1 MAQVQ
6 QIAVFAEPQVAP
18 VREIA
23 VFAEAAG
30 GLAEAQVASVREI
43 AVFAEA
49 QVASV
54 REIAVFA
61 DVQVAP
67 RPEAPK
73 FAIFPLERKFVYI
86 YIYIWAKA
94 YKDTPAPANTCSI
107 KKQKEFFSS
116 SHFLKTCMP
125 TSANQNTCF
134 HTAAQLQLCGA
145 NKRYI
150 VTSSGNYHGKEKL
163 DKKQQKSN
171 AASSK
176 QIVLESTPVRNTK
189 TLHNNRH
196 VSPVVHVEHVLV
208 HVPFAEAKVSHAMAA
223 PLLDAVVLGLHIIG
237 VEASSLISIALLMH
251 NSWGR
256 LKPECFD
263 GSSC

>member
-1 MAQVQ
+1 M
-6 QIAVFAEPQVAP
+6 AP

-30 GLAEAQVASVREI
+30 GFAEPHVASVREI

-94 YKDTPAPANTCSI
+94 YKGTPTPANTCSI

-116 SHFLKTCMP
+116 SHFLKLACRR
-125 TSANQNTCF
+125 
-134 HTAAQLQLCGA
+134 LL
-145 NKRYI
+145 I
-150 VTSSGNYHGKEKL
+150 
-163 DKKQQKSN
+163 
-171 AASSK
+171 
-176 QIVLESTPVRNTK
+176 K
-189 TLHNNRH
+189 TLAFIQPRSYSYAVQTNATLPHLVATTTTKRNWTRNNENLMPLH
-196 VSPVVHVEHVLV
+196 QSNLFLSPP
-208 HVPFAEAKVSHAMAA
+208 PFAT
-223 PLLDAVVLGLHIIG
+223 PRP
-237 VEASSLISIALLMH
+237 SITTDM
-251 NSWGR
+251 SV
-256 LKPECFD
+256 P
-263 GSSC
+263 